1 MREDDRRKAAYYN
14 ECVASALGATIA
26 VPALL
31 TANCGSREG
40 KPSRGANPL
49 QLLWAKSPR
58 SCFTGK
64 SFGPQGGEHLVIPA
78 AAVCSRST

>member
-1 MREDDRRKAAYYN
+1 MREDDCRKAAYYN

-40 KPSRGANPL
+40 KPSSGAKP
-49 QLLWAKSPR
+49 
-58 SCFTGK
+58 
-64 SFGPQGGEHLVIPA
+64 
-78 AAVCSRST
+78 